1 MYKMHRLLPFVIFL
15 LVSLSGSA
23 QTTRVRS
30 KPVSV
35 DYSEK
40 PAAELIQQELQIPRI
55 PMFHALIIGVSDYKN
70 NGPQFPNLDRP
81 VTDARTLYEIL
92 TTRYAFPKRTT
103 TLLTNPTREDII
115 NALDSLAQ
123 NITERDNLLIFYAG
137 HGYFDKTTDFGYW
150 LASDARAGSRAS
162 WIPNST
168 IKDYLKAIPAKHTL
182 LISDACF
189 GGSILKSRAISVMDS
204 RKVFELYKDRSR
216 KAITSGNL
224 TLVPDESFFTS
235 YLLKV
240 LKENEQLILPASSLF
255 SRIYEPVLNN
265 SPAVP
270 QFGVVQEAGDE
281 GGDFLFIQN
290 PSNK

>member
-1 MYKMHRLLPFVIFL
+1 MTIFNRSWILAVIVL
-15 LVSLSGSA
+15 QLICINGSA

-30 KPVSV
+30 KPVSI

-40 PAAELIQQELQIPRI
+40 PIAELIQQELQIPRI
-55 PMFHALIIGVSDYKN
+55 PLYHALIIGVSNYKN
-70 NGPQFPNLDRP
+70 AGPQLPNLDRP
-81 VTDARTLYEIL
+81 VTDARSLYDIL
-92 TTRYAFPKRTT
+92 TMRYAFPKRTT
-103 TLLTNPTREDII
+103 TLLMNPTREDII
-115 NALDSLAQ
+115 NSLDSLAQ

-137 HGYFDKTTDFGYW
+137 HGFFDKTTDFGYW
-150 LASDARAGSRAS
+150 LAADAKANSRAS

-189 GGSILKSRAISVMDS
+189 GGSILKSHAISAMDS
-204 RKVFELYKDRSR
+204 KKVFELYKDRSR

-240 LKENEQLILPASSLF
+240 LKEKSQLPIGELALNHLLKLLSDLPSFPLLLTSSE
-255 SRIYEPVLNN
+255 RCGI
-265 SPAVP
+265 
-270 QFGVVQEAGDE
+270 
-281 GGDFLFIQN
+281 
-290 PSNK
+290 PSNRIHT

>member
-1 MYKMHRLLPFVIFL
+1 MYSCSRILSLTLSLLI
-15 LVSLSGSA
+15 SLSGTA
-23 QTTRVRS
+23 QTTRARS
-30 KPVSV
+30 KPVSI
-35 DYSEK
+35 DYSDK
-40 PAAELIQQELQIPRI
+40 PVQDLIQEELQIPKI
-55 PMFHALIIGVSDYKN
+55 PLYHALIIGVSEYKN
-70 NGPQFPNLDRP
+70 AGSQLPNLDRP
-81 VTDARTLYEIL
+81 VGDAENFYEIL

-115 NALDSLAQ
+115 NSLDSLAQ
-123 NITERDNLLIFYAG
+123 NITERDNLLIFFAG

-150 LASDARAGSRAS
+150 LASDAKSTSRAS
-162 WIPNST
+162 WIPNSI

-189 GGSILKSRAISVMDS
+189 GGSILKSRAISTMDS

-235 YLLKV
+235 FLLKV

-255 SRIYEPVLNN
+255 ARIYEPVLNN
-265 SPAVP
+265 SPTVP
-270 QFGVVQEAGDE
+270 QFGVVQQAGDE

-290 PSNK
+290 PANK